1 MKKIVNN
8 IREFNRFY
16 TSIIG
21 VVDGQILESPYS
33 LTEVRV
39 MYEIYYGENITVRK
53 LRNIL
58 KLDEGYLSRLITS
71 LQKRKLLTKN
81 KSKDDNRVYEL
92 QLTSKGKKEYLEL
105 DDKSSKLVE
114 KMIVHL
120 TDTEIK
126 ALVNK
131 MNEIRNF
138 LKRNE

>member
-120 TDTEIK
+120 TDTERK

-138 LKRNE
+138 LNRNE